1 MLKILKT
8 DKRFYLNWNALN
20 KFLANPEFEF
30 ISDLEQNETL
40 IWDDIWSQGFLD
52 FMIDNIINEEEKIYN
67 F

>member
-1 MLKILKT
+1 LKT

>member
-1 MLKILKT
+1 MKT

-40 IWDDIWSQGFLD
+40 NWDDIWSQGFLD

>member
-1 MLKILKT
+1 MKT